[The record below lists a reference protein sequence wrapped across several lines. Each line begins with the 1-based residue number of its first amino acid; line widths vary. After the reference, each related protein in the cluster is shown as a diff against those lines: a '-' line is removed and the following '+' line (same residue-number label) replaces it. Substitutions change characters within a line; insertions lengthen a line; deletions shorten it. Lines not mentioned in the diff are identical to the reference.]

1 MRLFQRQT
9 KLETLKRQM
18 DSLNQEISELKKEL
32 ETLKGGNPQGLD
44 PVLHMFLR
52 DRLQFDYE
60 HAKRKW
66 EWAVNET
73 SSLLAQ
79 LEKDRQ
85 KLEAELREE
94 AFREEFKRRDIRF
107 VGQDVEGFDYTL
119 VKFKCSKCG
128 HKFSQDLRN
137 HGSFNNVW
145 ACSTD
150 IALTQI
156 YMLGLH
162 RVWPLNCEKCKN
174 QLDVYVNRGRL

>member
-1 MRLFQRQT
+1 MRFWKRET
-9 KLETLKRQM
+9 KLETLQRQM
-18 DSLNQEISELKKEL
+18 DNLNQEISELKKEL
-32 ETLKGGNPQGLD
+32 EILKGGNPQGLD

-60 HAKRKW
+60 QEKRKW
-66 EWAVNET
+66 KWFVNET

-94 AFREEFKRRDIRF
+94 VFREEFKRRDIRF
-107 VGQDVEGFDYTL
+107 VGRDVEGFDFTV

-128 HKFSQDLRN
+128 HRFSQDLRN

-145 ACSTD
+145 SCTTTE
-150 IALTQI
+150 ALTQI
-156 YMLGLH
+156 YQLGLH
-162 RVWPLNCEKCKN
+162 RLWPLNCEKCHAELN
-174 QLDVYVNRGRL
+174 VYVNRGRL

>member
-1 MRLFQRQT
+1 MRLFHRT
-9 KLETLKRQM
+9 KLETLQRQM

-94 AFREEFKRRDIRF
+94 AFREEFKRRGIKF
-107 VGQDVEGFDYTL
+107 VGADVEGFDYTL

-137 HGSFNNVW
+137 HGSFNNIW
-145 ACSTD
+145 LCSTQT
-150 IALTQI
+150 ALNQI
-156 YMLGLH
+156 QTMQYNK
-162 RVWPLNCEKCKN
+162 VWPLQCEKCHAE
-174 QLDVYVNRGRL
+174 LDVWIWREKL